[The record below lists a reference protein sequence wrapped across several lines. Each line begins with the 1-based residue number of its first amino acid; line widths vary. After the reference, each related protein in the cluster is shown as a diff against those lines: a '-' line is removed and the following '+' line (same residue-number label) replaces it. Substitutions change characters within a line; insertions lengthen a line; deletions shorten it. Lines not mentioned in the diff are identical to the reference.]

1 MDQPGLFFIFRL
13 FKQTIQ
19 FLQQINVKKMSNYPS
34 NIRRRDSNPLPYEH
48 ESSPIT
54 TRPGLPPNPYIV
66 CWLICVAK
74 HAMSHMLQGNIN
86 NNYRGRCDRLSA
98 STSSVEKRKTK
109 FKKRWAVDV
118 TQLVERSLPT
128 PEVRGLN
135 PVIVNFYIYFLS
147 TLLKWRK

>member
-1 MDQPGLFFIFRL
+1 
-13 FKQTIQ
+13 
-19 FLQQINVKKMSNYPS
+19 
-34 NIRRRDSNPLPYEH
+34 
-48 ESSPIT
+48 
-54 TRPGLPPNPYIV
+54 
-66 CWLICVAK
+66 
-74 HAMSHMLQGNIN
+74 MSHMLQGNIN

-98 STSSVEKRKTK
+98 SASSVEKRKTK

-147 TLLKWRK
+147 TLLK